1 MILKKPTNE
10 IIKSVKDENGNIICT
25 KNNGKRIIVYL
36 KVPKF
41 LKIKKIGTINIAKK
55 TLTIKRTREKHL
67 FRKYNAY
74 GLNVYLLRNAKT
86 FDKIKII
93 DNYNTFY
100 FSLAWAN
107 ENVKYLTFSKA
118 GYELQGFIS
127 LQQLEQF
134 II

>member
-41 LKIKKIGTINIAKK
+41 LKIKKIGTINIDKK